1 MRRMEVRCC
10 CQATKVLGTVPVP
23 EAMLKQRLVILPLMG
38 VPGQG
43 LPYSKLEFEVAT
55 WAEIRPD
62 PEVDPHLYDLQTGV
76 GYIRE
81 TGVALKHEGVTV
93 ETLRRIPGFIEA
105 KHGQST

>member
-1 MRRMEVRCC
+1 MKRMEVRCC

-23 EAMLKQRLVILPLMG
+23 EALLKQRLVVLPLMG

-55 WAEIRPD
+55 WMEIR
-62 PEVDPHLYDLQTGV
+62 VDLDVAPHLRDLETGV

-81 TGVALKHEGVTV
+81 SGLALKHEGVTV

-105 KHGQST
+105 KP